1 MKLCASI
8 KYLVQR
14 NPGRAASAPTIY
26 DSVEIHVLIFYF
38 FGMLITYLQMRDMVE
53 SVWHLLSTCT
63 SYQASINHLITF
75 RLSFLKI
82 SGMYI
87 VPRRYWSTCISL
99 CQSSLSVSHT
109 FVVNKATPVWMYF
122 MDLGVVN
129 RSCATLYCN
138 YVTCSS
144 SKYYFPRWGIT

>member
-1 MKLCASI
+1 M
-8 KYLVQR
+8 
-14 NPGRAASAPTIY
+14 
-26 DSVEIHVLIFYF
+26 LIFYF

-109 FVVNKATPVWMYF
+109 FVVNKATPVWMSF
-122 MDLGVVN
+122 LDLGVVN
-129 RSCATLYCN
+129 RSCATLYWN

-144 SKYYFPRWGIT
+144 SKILFSLLGHNLNRWFPDSVGYILMISSRKSVINFLR